1 MPIPETDGYLA
12 LHTGQ
17 SRFLNMTQLVVDE
30 LFLLSL
36 KLLRTFYTEGLVDHR
51 TFLTWLT
58 QQMIT
63 CNLAQ
68 SGFLACLAEE
78 YLDDI
83 IASRAL
89 ARPLVEGCLAK
100 LMEAS
105 NKMKLWL

>member
-1 MPIPETDGYLA
+1 MVISFYILVEAVSLTYLN
-12 LHTGQ
+12 
-17 SRFLNMTQLVVDE
+17 SFLMNFVC
-30 LFLLSL
+30 SL
-36 KLLRTFYTEGLVDHR
+36 KLLRTFYAEDLVDHR

-100 LMEAS
+100 LMEART
-105 NKMKLWL
+105 K

>member
-1 MPIPETDGYLA
+1 MDISLYILVKTPLFK
-12 LHTGQ
+12 LN
-17 SRFLNMTQLVVDE
+17 SFRFVSDE
-30 LFLLSL
+30 FLCSL
-36 KLLRTFYTEGLVDHR
+36 KLLRTFYAEDLVDHR
-51 TFLTWLT
+51 TFLAWLT

-68 SGFLACLAEE
+68 AGFLACLAEE

-105 NKMKLWL
+105 NEMKLGL